1 MPRNVFQGISFVYQ
15 LFVYYVT
22 VSVGLGFGTVRGLVI
37 SGPKLVGAVVPS
49 SVSKKKK
56 CKKRGSRKLLLF
68 KAYLINLKHT

>member
-56 CKKRGSRKLLLF
+56 MQ
-68 KAYLINLKHT
+68 KARVSKIITF